1 MIIIN
6 SGAYVIPEFQAE
18 LGRIPPC
25 MLPTG
30 NRKLIES
37 QVDELRKHYGSE
49 KIYVTLPESYQLTL
63 NEQRLL
69 EEINVEF
76 ISTSDEFSLAE
87 SILFALNIS
96 DTDEQAVIRLIHGD
110 TLLINL
116 PHSIQLDALGV
127 AYSSDDYNW
136 QVENM
141 DGGRAL
147 VWCGFFSF
155 SHRKDLI
162 QTLALSRGHFVKAV
176 QDYRRRHPMQ
186 LLKLEN
192 WHDLGHVNT
201 YFRSRAVMTT
211 QRAFNTLQVIQGVVH
226 KTGEPDIK
234 IQAEANWFE
243 HLPVS
248 LRRFTPQ
255 LIDKGYSCEG
265 RAYYQLEYLPIMPL
279 NELFV
284 HGRNSAREW
293 RRLFELLNQFL
304 QLCASDVPSTDMQAT
319 IQEDFNQLVTA
330 KTHERLQKYSQS
342 SGFDLDHSM
351 QYATHRLPS
360 IRKIADNCI
369 QRVYDLPALPAVI
382 HGDLCFSNVLFD
394 SRADQIKVIDPRGL
408 TAKGGLS
415 IYGDQ
420 KYDLAKLAHSVIGL
434 YDFIIARR
442 YRLIEN
448 GLYHVEL
455 DFELDERIYE
465 IQQIFITHEFGHS
478 LSISQVMPLVILLF
492 LSMLPL
498 HQDQPDRQRAMLANA
513 VRLYVQLHQ
522 PAKPNKS

>member
-1 MIIIN
+1 
-6 SGAYVIPEFQAE
+6 
-18 LGRIPPC
+18 
-25 MLPTG
+25 
-30 NRKLIES
+30 
-37 QVDELRKHYGSE
+37 
-49 KIYVTLPESYQLTL
+49 
-63 NEQRLL
+63 
-69 EEINVEF
+69 
-76 ISTSDEFSLAE
+76 
-87 SILFALNIS
+87 
-96 DTDEQAVIRLIHGD
+96 
-110 TLLINL
+110 
-116 PHSIQLDALGV
+116 
-127 AYSSDDYNW
+127 
-136 QVENM
+136 
-141 DGGRAL
+141 
-147 VWCGFFSF
+147 
-155 SHRKDLI
+155 
-162 QTLALSRGHFVKAV
+162 
-176 QDYRRRHPMQ
+176 
-186 LLKLEN
+186 
-192 WHDLGHVNT
+192 
-201 YFRSRAVMTT
+201 
-211 QRAFNTLQVIQGVVH
+211 
-226 KTGEPDIK
+226 
-234 IQAEANWFE
+234 
-243 HLPVS
+243 
-248 LRRFTPQ
+248 
-255 LIDKGYSCEG
+255 
-265 RAYYQLEYLPIMPL
+265 MPL

-330 KTHERLQKYSQS
+330 KTHERLQKYSKS

-360 IRKIADNCI
+360 IRKIANDCI
-369 QRVYDLPALPAVI
+369 QRVHALPALPAVI

-408 TAKGGLS
+408 TAQDALS

-478 LSISQVMPLVILLF
+478 LSISQVIPLVILLF

-513 VRLYVQLHQ
+513 VRLYIQLHQ
-522 PAKPNKS
+522 PATPNKS

>member
-25 MLPTG
+25 MLPIG

-37 QVDELRKHYGSE
+37 QVYELRKHYTLE
-49 KIYVTLPESYQLTL
+49 KIYVTLPESYRLTL
-63 NEQRLL
+63 NEHRLL
-69 EEINVEF
+69 EELDVKPIA
-76 ISTSDEFSLAE
+76 TSDDFSLAE
-87 SILFALNIS
+87 SILFALNTS
-96 DTDEQAVIRLIHGD
+96 DIEERGVIRLVHGD
-110 TLLINL
+110 TLIMDL
-116 PHSIQLDALGV
+116 PNPTESNALGV
-127 AYSSDDYNW
+127 AYSGDDYGW
-136 QVENM
+136 QVERT
-141 DGGRAL
+141 DSGRPL

-176 QDYRRRHPMQ
+176 QDYRRRHPME
-186 LLKLEN
+186 LLHLQN

-201 YFRSRAVMTT
+201 YFRSRAAITT
-211 QRAFNTLQVIQGVVH
+211 QRAFNTLQVVQGVVY

-234 IQAEANWFE
+234 IQAEGNWFDR
-243 HLPVS
+243 LPVR

-255 LIDKGYSCEG
+255 LIDKGTSRKG
-265 RAYYQLEYLPIMPL
+265 QSYYQLEYLPIMPL

-284 HGRNSAREW
+284 HGRNSASEW

-304 QLCASDVPSTDMQAT
+304 QLCATDATSAETQAA
-319 IQEDFNQLVTA
+319 IREDFDQLIA
-330 KTHERLQKYSQS
+330 EKTHKRLKEYSVTT
-342 SGFDLDHSM
+342 GFDLDHPM

-360 IRKIADNCI
+360 IQQIAEECI
-369 QRVYDLPALPAVI
+369 QRARELPALPAVM

-408 TAKGGLS
+408 TAQGELS

-434 YDFIIARR
+434 YDFIIAGR
-442 YRLIEN
+442 YRLMEQ

-465 IQQIFITHEFGHS
+465 IQQIFSNHEFGHS
-478 LSISQVMPLVILLF
+478 LTISQILPLVILLF

-498 HQDQPDRQRAMLANA
+498 HQDRPDRQRAMLANA
-513 VRLYVQLHQ
+513 VRLYL
-522 PAKPNKS
+522 KLG